1 MPEPLLNDPFIQGGH
16 MGVFGAI
23 LGHVASI
30 YGCIHAFVFTMRFI
44 LVYLPFEP
52 FVILYSLLQQLI
64 QVDVANTEVLDR
76 EDVDV

>member
-1 MPEPLLNDPFIQGGH
+1 
-16 MGVFGAI
+16 
-23 LGHVASI
+23 
-30 YGCIHAFVFTMRFI
+30 MRFI

-76 EDVDV
+76 EDVDVYPAVARAHMQFSSVQLSGHAR